1 MWTQTLKRMISVLLL
16 LLYLLAFTNAYLRM
30 DLSKVSESDTQ
41 HSKRDAVNGKV
52 SNRNSFYTAQF
63 KVGSRRD
70 EVEVFLHSQLNGLW
84 FPYSRCDRRSSI
96 YDDLT
101 RRNTID
107 LSECYDYGTFNPKNL
122 TTFRLSEKYFEVFWD
137 YYTAIGYLGT
147 DVVEFGDTSS
157 NITFGVGYYART
169 IGQLGLGFQYD
180 STQSNFTSFGDQ
192 LVKDGVISR
201 NAYSLQLGAN
211 NASDGV
217 LMYGAVDHGRYHGT
231 LQKMKMVNTS
241 ADGQFD
247 AILINFDGILYSG
260 GWNSS
265 NCSVNIDIARAG
277 LRLPSPVVLKLA
289 ELLHGFYYYIDTS
302 SYQVPCFNLEL
313 RDVIRFYFSGV
324 ELQVPVRDLVTQSY
338 SRCWLSIG
346 ERKQGP
352 YFIGQDILKSAYLV
366 VDLEGREV
374 AMAQANAIS
383 NGENIEEIGTDIPL
397 ASEAPLYS
405 YSEAQDKYYTTHSPG
420 NTITQRV
427 SSSAENHATY
437 SMDTSPLTLDGG
449 GTKYV
454 QSATEEYWPTEKTV
468 VTTEIGSIPKYISSK
483 VKATGTYTHT
493 TTDDLGVEAVL
504 TSTYEYTDLTTT
516 KTEWK
521 KHTWTYTYLR
531 TVSVLGAP
539 RREDFT
545 SESSNPGL
553 VAKYLPSIIYLLLLA
568 LL

>member
-1 MWTQTLKRMISVLLL
+1 MWTQTLKRMISLLLL

-30 DLSKVSESDTQ
+30 DLSKVSESDIQ

-70 EVEVFLHSQLNGLW
+70 EVEVFLHSQLNELW
-84 FPYSRCDRRSSI
+84 FPYSRCDRYSSI

-101 RRNTID
+101 RRDRIG
-107 LSECYDYGTFNPKNL
+107 LLECYDYGTFNPKNL
-122 TTFRLSEKYFEVFWD
+122 TTFRLSEKYFEAFWG
-137 YYTAIGYLGT
+137 YQTARGYLGT
-147 DVVEFGDTSS
+147 DVVEFGGTSS
-157 NITFGVGYYART
+157 NITFGVGYYAST
-169 IGQLGLGFQYD
+169 IGQLGLGFEYD
-180 STQSNFTSFGDQ
+180 STQSNFTSFGDL
-192 LVKDGVISR
+192 LVKEGVISR

-265 NCSVNIDIARAG
+265 NSSVIIDIAEEW
-277 LRLPSPVVLKLA
+277 LILPSSVVLKLA
-289 ELLHGFYYYIDTS
+289 ELLHGYRDSTDN

-324 ELQVPVRDLVTQSY
+324 ELQVPVRDLVFQLY
-338 SRCWLSIG
+338 SSCLVSLIPYN
-346 ERKQGP
+346 EGP
-352 YFIGQDILKSAYLV
+352 YIIGQDVLKSAYLV

-374 AMAQANAIS
+374 AMAQANSIS

-405 YSEAQDKYYTTHSPG
+405 YSEAQDKYYAIHSRG
-420 NTITQRV
+420 HTITQRV
-427 SSSAENHATY
+427 SSSAENRATY

-454 QSATEEYWPTEKTV
+454 QSATEKYWPTVKTV
-468 VTTEIGSIPKYISSK
+468 VTTGTESTPKYITSK

-516 KTEWK
+516 KTEWEK
-521 KHTWTYTYLR
+521 RTWTYTYLS

-545 SESSNPGL
+545 SESSNPGV